1 MPRLLLDS
9 GFSGASSLARA
20 SPLGTLLPPGLIRQ
34 YGRDLAS
41 LQKLADPAA
50 AVMLMAW
57 LERGL
62 PATPASLESLLGVVG
77 ACLLAVILPSFGIY
91 HSFRER
97 SLLILLARLLLA
109 WLTVMGLIACGL
121 FVMKTGPDVSRRML
135 MVWSS
140 LLLTWLLLSHALSR
154 LALRRLRV
162 LGQNARR
169 DGYVGSWAGFQ
180 RLRERML
187 RDAWRGHAVWPVLTW
202 ERGQGPEPRSLRRIR
217 RYADRGLIDQW
228 IVEDTGSSHDLAL
241 VLGELEQH
249 TTPVLLIPSW
259 LRDRHGCPQPC
270 EVAGMPALQ
279 LWATQ
284 ATPLKLRLKY
294 TADKGV
300 SLLLI
305 LLLAPL
311 LALLALLVVIDSPGP
326 VLFAQRRYG
335 INGRP
340 FRCYKFRTMGVLE
353 DGACVTQ
360 ATRDDPRVTRVGHW
374 LRRSNLDELPQLLNV
389 LRGDMS
395 LVGPRPHAEAHNEY
409 YRTRV
414 DAYMRRH
421 TLRPGITG
429 WAQVLGYRGE
439 TRTLAAMQQRVH
451 ADLDYIH
458 NWSLVLDVEI
468 LLLTLLRWSGSNAY

>member
-1 MPRLLLDS
+1 M
-9 GFSGASSLARA
+9 
-20 SPLGTLLPPGLIRQ
+20 LPSGLIRQ

-50 AVMLMAW
+50 AVMLMGW
-57 LERGL
+57 LGTWLSASASSLAGMLGL
-62 PATPASLESLLGVVG
+62 SA

-91 HSFRER
+91 NSYRER
-97 SLLILLARLLLA
+97 SLWTLLTRLLLA
-109 WLTVMGLIACGL
+109 WLTVMGLIASGL
-121 FVMKTGPDVSRRML
+121 FVFKMGPDISRRL
-135 MVWSS
+135 LLVWSS
-140 LLLTWLLLSHALSR
+140 LLLAWLLFSHAFSR
-154 LALRRLRV
+154 LVLRRLRV

-169 DGYVGSWAGFQ
+169 DGYVGSWEGFSH
-180 RLRERML
+180 LRERL
-187 RDAWRGHAVWPVLTW
+187 ARDAWRGHAVWPVLTW
-202 ERGQGPEPRSLRRIR
+202 DRGKAPTARSLRRLR
-217 RYADRGLIDQW
+217 RFADRGLIDQW
-228 IVEDTGSSHDLAL
+228 IVEDTGSSDDLAL
-241 VLGELEQH
+241 VLSELEQH
-249 TTPVLLIPSW
+249 TMPVLLIPSW

-279 LWATQ
+279 LWATE
-284 ATPLKLRLKY
+284 ATPLKLRFKHL
-294 TADKGV
+294 ADKVV
-300 SLLLI
+300 SLLL
-305 LLLAPL
+305 LLVLAPL
-311 LALLALLVVIDSPGP
+311 LALLALFVVIDSPGP

-360 ATRDDPRVTRVGHW
+360 ATRDDPRVTRVGRW
-374 LRRSNLDELPQLLNV
+374 LRRLNLDELPQLLNV

-414 DAYMRRH
+414 GAYMRRH

-439 TRTLAAMQQRVH
+439 TRTIEAMQQRVH

-468 LLLTLLRWSGSNAY
+468 MLLTFLSWSGSNAY